1 MEKTFAFGKQLH
13 LRSAHDFAHVFNGR
27 NVATRK
33 LSAGKCIFLYRI
45 NELPYSRLGIVV
57 SKKNVSLAVE
67 RNRLKRIVKESFRLR
82 QHQLE
87 NIDCVVLI
95 YKDAD
100 LFSSTEWREV
110 LEKQWIKLCKQNCF

>member
-1 MEKTFAFGKQLH
+1 MEKTFSFGKQLR
-13 LRSAHDFAHVFNGR
+13 LRSAHDFANVFNGR
-27 NVATRK
+27 SGATLK
-33 LSAGKCIFLYRI
+33 LNAGRCIFLYRG
-45 NELPYSRLGIVV
+45 NELSCPRLGVV
-57 SKKNVSLAVE
+57 ISKKNVSLAVE

-100 LFSSTEWREV
+100 QLSNMEWKEV
-110 LEKQWIKLCKQNCF
+110 LEKQWIKLCKKNYL